1 MRGRRRGGSRPGN
14 RRRGGRRLEREQPL
28 SGRAAIVTGGG
39 TGIGRATS
47 LALAAAGASVL
58 VVGRRLG
65 PLRSAVE
72 AIHAAGGSAS
82 ALRADVRRPADCRRS
97 VETARRRFGRLDIL
111 VNNAGVYGEGS
122 VDRTS
127 LARWREVLDT
137 NLTGVYLMSHYAV
150 PLMRRSGG
158 GSIANVSS
166 VLGLV
171 GAESAASYCASKGG
185 VVLLSKAMALDH
197 ARDRIRVNAVCPG
210 VVDTAMGRGT
220 EARMT
225 PAVREMQ
232 KYARAVHPDGR
243 PIDPAEVAALIVHL
257 ASDAGIGITG
267 AAFSIDGGWS
277 AR

>member
-1 MRGRRRGGSRPGN
+1 
-14 RRRGGRRLEREQPL
+14 
-28 SGRAAIVTGGG
+28 
-39 TGIGRATS
+39 
-47 LALAAAGASVL
+47 
-58 VVGRRLG
+58 
-65 PLRSAVE
+65 
-72 AIHAAGGSAS
+72 
-82 ALRADVRRPADCRRS
+82 VRRAGS
-97 VETARRRFGRLDIL
+97 LFGRLDIL
-111 VNNAGVYGEGS
+111 VNNAGVYGEGR
-122 VDRTS
+122 VDQTPLS
-127 LARWREVLDT
+127 RWREVLDT
-137 NLTGVYLMSHYAV
+137 NLTGVYLMCHYAV

-171 GAESAASYCASKGG
+171 GAENAASYCASKGG

-220 EARMT
+220 EARTT
-225 PAVREMQ
+225 PAVREMRR
-232 KYARAVHPDGR
+232 YARAVHPDGR

-257 ASDAGIGITG
+257 ASDAGIRITG